1 MVAGA
6 GLRRTGRRA
15 ALIALM
21 ALTASCEDPQPG
33 LQDKV
38 RVEKVVSCKDA
49 IGHFAKTDKTR
60 NQLCECT
67 TARLAQQGLTMADLM
82 GDKRDRAM
90 EQLRWCMA
98 QVGLLPKPAP
108 PQLQSPIN
116 VEEVENLEAS
126 ASAAPDEASAA
137 PMP

>member
-60 NQLCECT
+60 NQLD
-67 TARLAQQGLTMADLM
+67 GLTDQA
-82 GDKRDRAM
+82 KRWGAKGLVWMKVEAEGTLTSPVAKFLSDDDG
-90 EQLRWCMA
+90 QLEHVDSVDVRGRSA
-98 QVGLLPKPAP
+98 QVVIWTAG
-108 PQLQSPIN
+108 
-116 VEEVENLEAS
+116 
-126 ASAAPDEASAA
+126 
-137 PMP
+137 

>member
-1 MVAGA
+1 MIRAPLIGA
-6 GLRRTGRRA
+6 LSLA
-15 ALIALM
+15 SLAL
-21 ALTASCEDPQPG
+21 SGCDDPQPG

-49 IGHFAKTDKTR
+49 VGHLARTSKTR

-67 TARLAQQGLTMADLM
+67 TSRLAQEGLAMADLM

-98 QVGLLPKPAP
+98 QIGLLPKPVPAD
-108 PQLQSPIN
+108 LRSPIEA
-116 VEEVENLEAS
+116 EEVEELEAS
-126 ASAAPDEASAA
+126 ATPAEASAA
-137 PMP
+137 PAP